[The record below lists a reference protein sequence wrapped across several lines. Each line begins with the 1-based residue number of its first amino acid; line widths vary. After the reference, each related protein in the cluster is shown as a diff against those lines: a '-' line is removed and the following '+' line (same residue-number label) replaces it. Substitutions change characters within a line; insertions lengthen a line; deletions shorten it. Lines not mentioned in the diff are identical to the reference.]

1 MAQIIQN
8 KYPIDLNARKAVGFG
23 FPING
28 DAVFVPTYQTR
39 DQIRANLVNYLLTNK
54 GERVFNPNFGADL
67 RALLFENIDDASLDD
82 LTTIIQTSIAN
93 YFPQITVKEIKFE
106 NQVDENTINFILTY
120 EIVLFNIVVQ
130 KELLEQI

>member
-39 DQIRANLVNYLLTNK
+39 DQIKANLVNYLLTNK

-120 EIVLFNIVVQ
+120 EIVLFNIEDTVNI
-130 KELLEQI
+130 LLQ